1 MNQYIARQP
10 ILDIYQRLYAYELL
24 YRGADHYA
32 LGNVSGTKA
41 TTSLLTS
48 AFLTEGIEEISDKKP
63 CFINFTEEL
72 IVKRIPVSFPKTKLV
87 IEILENIK
95 VSDEIIAS
103 CRFLKGKGYQL
114 ALDDFVY
121 DHKFIPL
128 LELADIV
135 KIDVR
140 LTPLNTI
147 HKTLKFLHPYRVKL
161 LAEKVESQGEFELAN
176 KLGFKY
182 FQGYYFSKPQK
193 IQIKEI
199 SAAKVNLVNLL
210 AEVSRKTTNINRL
223 HDIISIDI
231 SFSYKLLRLLDSAYF
246 YRLQKVKTVRH
257 AIAYL
262 GELELRRFILLVL
275 VSELSSDQH
284 DELVR
289 TAVVRAKFMELM
301 VKGSRLENIGSE
313 LFLVGLFSLLDVML
327 NVSMS
332 DVMEKLPLEEE
343 VKRALVSMQG
353 TCAPFLRI
361 AIAYERNQSRQL
373 MVELNTIGIK
383 PELITSHY
391 LEAVRYAKGLLL

>member
-1 MNQYIARQP
+1 MDQYIARQP

-24 YRGADHYA
+24 YRGIDHYA
-32 LGNVSGTKA
+32 LNKVSGTKA

-48 AFLTEGIEEISDKKP
+48 AFLTEGIDKISDKKP

-72 IVKRIPVSFPKTKLV
+72 IVKRIAISFPKTKLIV
-87 IEILENIK
+87 EILENVKIT
-95 VSDEIIAS
+95 DELLAS
-103 CRFLKGKGYQL
+103 CRFLKEKGYKL

-121 DHKFIPL
+121 DHKFKPL

-147 HKTLKFLHPYRVKL
+147 YKTLKFLHPYRVKL
-161 LAEKVESQGEFELAN
+161 LAEKVENQNEFELAN

-182 FQGYYFSKPQK
+182 FQGYYFSKPKK
-193 IQIKEI
+193 IQIREI
-199 SAAKVNLVNLL
+199 CAAKVNIINLL
-210 AEVSRKTTNINRL
+210 AEVSRKTTDINRL
-223 HDIISIDI
+223 HNIISIDI
-231 SFSYKLLRLLDSAYF
+231 AISYKLLRLLDSAYF

-275 VSELSSDQH
+275 VSELSSDQP

-289 TAVVRAKFMELM
+289 IAVVRAKFMELM
-301 VKGSRLENIGSE
+301 VKGSQMENIGSE

-343 VKRALVSMQG
+343 VKSALICMQG
-353 TCAPFLRI
+353 TCAPFFRI

-373 MVELNTIGIK
+373 MEELNSIGIK
-383 PELITSHY
+383 PELLTSHY